1 MWRRSFLIV
10 IALLAGALW
19 VNAESAQEY
28 VVKAAFLYNLAKF
41 VEWPD
46 PQSKEPLF
54 FGILGQDPFGETL
67 DRTVANK
74 LIGGR
79 PVAIKRS
86 AELGPL
92 ADCQIVFVSASE
104 TKRLKQILKA
114 FEGRQVLTVGDSEEF
129 VKSGGATALVLE
141 QNRVVLEVNPDQTAR
156 AGLKISSRALE
167 VARIVHH
174 P

>member
-1 MWRRSFLIV
+1 MRHAFLVV
-10 IALLAGALW
+10 IAILGSALAIE
-19 VNAESAQEY
+19 AESAQEY

-46 PQSKEPLF
+46 PQPKGPLF

-67 DRTVANK
+67 DRTVSNK
-74 LIGGR
+74 LINGR
-79 PVAIKRS
+79 PVVIKRS

-92 ADCQIVFVSASE
+92 TDCQVVFIGASE

-114 FEGRQVLTVGDSEEF
+114 FEGRQVLTVGDNEEF
-129 VKSGGATALVLE
+129 VQSGGATALVLE